1 MTFCSIEFP
10 RYDQQMHKM
19 QNGANQPSQNSLK
32 SKTRQ
37 HSSGAALQFSLL
49 FQFLQ
54 KDPYGSGNMYQLIP
68 NHQPTQ
74 NLHALQYNY

>member
-1 MTFCSIEFP
+1 MYIDIIQITNSEENK
-10 RYDQQMHKM
+10 YSLD
-19 QNGANQPSQNSLK
+19 SQ
-32 SKTRQ
+32 Q

-68 NHQPTQ
+68 
-74 NLHALQYNY
+74 